1 MWHVKYGIERLRF
14 KKWGN
19 MIWLLILTCTIAR
32 GNQTKKRIVLNVH
45 CTISNAK
52 EVLHENI
59 QKIPCSHKSVL
70 INLITR

>member
-19 MIWLLILTCTIAR
+19 MIWLLFNSDMYDG

-52 EVLHENI
+52 GGF
-59 QKIPCSHKSVL
+59 
-70 INLITR
+70 T